1 MEIRAHHWLIAL
13 TVAGAVHGV
22 VLLVWPTPSSPT
34 PQAEPVYSLRLA
46 VSEPPGG
53 TGADEPGGGGDPE
66 PIATEQPTPTL
77 TTSAPMPKDAIRT
90 PPSAPTTT
98 PKTPTPEEPRG
109 AKSVEVAKARKREE
123 PKRPVETRQVRP
135 KNVSVKPPA
144 PSKPAAGA
152 ESHSTG
158 SGAIASTAGKG
169 TSDSAAKGDRT
180 QAGRGG
186 SGRGANDG
194 GAGQGVDPANVRR
207 YHATLAAWLARH
219 KRYPEPAR
227 RRQEQGVVRVTFS
240 IDRQGRLLSH
250 RIESSSGYPVLDQ
263 EVKAMLQR
271 ASPMPP
277 IPASL
282 GLGTLTITVPISFS
296 LR

>member
-13 TVAGAVHGV
+13 MVAGAAHGV
-22 VLLVWPTPSSPT
+22 LLLVWPTPSAPK
-34 PQAEPVYSLRLA
+34 PQAEPVYSLRLT
-46 VSEPPGG
+46 VLEPSSGA
-53 TGADEPGGGGDPE
+53 GADEAGGGVDPE
-66 PIATEQPTPTL
+66 PLNTEKPTL
-77 TTSAPMPKDAIRT
+77 TPPTSTPMPTAAIQA
-90 PPSAPTTT
+90 PPSTPTTR
-98 PKTPTPEEPRG
+98 PESRTHQPRHV
-109 AKSVEVAKARKREE
+109 KSVAVAKARKREE

-135 KNVSVKPPA
+135 KAVTAKTPG
-144 PSKPAAGA
+144 PSKPAADV
-152 ESHSTG
+152 ESRPTD
-158 SGAIASTAGKG
+158 SGAIASTSGQG
-169 TSDSAAKGDRT
+169 TNSSAKGDRT
-180 QAGRGG
+180 QAGHVG

-194 GAGQGVDPANVRR
+194 GTGTGKGVDPANVRR

-227 RRQEQGVVRVTFS
+227 RRQEQGTVRVTFS

-250 RIESSSGYPVLDQ
+250 RIESSSGHPVLDQ

-277 IPASL
+277 IPANL
-282 GLGTLTITVPISFS
+282 GQSTLTITVPINFS